1 MTILLDYY
9 KAKTLTIDLKE
20 FYRKYDNPRTPY
32 RLLQCVPL
40 LVNVE
45 GSYIKAFDIPE
56 LVVNRNWR
64 VLSALNQWLLEL
76 KNPPNEPSKEIIN
89 FRWKR

>member
-9 KAKTLTIDLKE
+9 KANTVDLKD
-20 FYRKYDNPRTPY
+20 FYRKFDNPRTPY
-32 RLLQCVPL
+32 RLLQCAPL

-45 GSYIKAFDIPE
+45 GSYVKAFDIPE

-76 KNPPNEPSKEIIN
+76 KNPPNEPSKQVLN
-89 FRWKR
+89 FRWRK